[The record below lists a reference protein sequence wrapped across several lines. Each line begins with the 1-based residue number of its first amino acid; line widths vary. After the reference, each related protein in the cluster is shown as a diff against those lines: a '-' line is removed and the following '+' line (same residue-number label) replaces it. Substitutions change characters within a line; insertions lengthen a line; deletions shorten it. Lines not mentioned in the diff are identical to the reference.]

1 MNTPTTDRLQWDDDL
16 LLGNTEIDE
25 LHHEFVEVVSAVQSA
40 SDADMPQHFA
50 ALLDHL
56 QRHFSTE
63 DEMMRSTDF
72 PQRDCHI
79 DEHAAVLQSGREVEA
94 ELQKGNAAIC
104 HSYAAAL
111 VDWFPA
117 HAQHLDSAVVHWVS
131 KIRTGGKPVVI
142 KRNLAQK
149 IKAEGASV

>member
-56 QRHFSTE
+56 QRHFST
-63 DEMMRSTDF
+63 
-72 PQRDCHI
+72 
-79 DEHAAVLQSGREVEA
+79 
-94 ELQKGNAAIC
+94 
-104 HSYAAAL
+104 
-111 VDWFPA
+111 
-117 HAQHLDSAVVHWVS
+117 
-131 KIRTGGKPVVI
+131 
-142 KRNLAQK
+142 
-149 IKAEGASV
+149 